1 MGKFEKG
8 NPGKPKGA
16 VTKTSLKARE
26 LFTSIMEGQM
36 DNVQSALEEVRE
48 DDRARYLDLLS
59 KFLPYFIPKK
69 VEIDVPH
76 EMVINVKRKA

>member
-1 MGKFEKG
+1 MAKFEKG

-26 LFTSIMEGQM
+26 LFTSVMEGEM
-36 DNVQSALEEVRE
+36 DNVQKALNEVRTK
-48 DDRARYLDLLS
+48 DRGYYLELLS